1 MSNDRKAKEWERV
14 IAARDRP
21 EKEWSD
27 AEREL
32 RAAYEKIQHE
42 NASTASLELIM
53 QAGVGPQSPI
63 EAIAWFVD
71 AGAYPP
77 PELLLA
83 LRDQWRRYVSAR
95 GDLGL
100 EEALISPPVQKA
112 GNFSQRNQIRK
123 RSLGCALLIACVGV
137 QKPELSQTAVAEYC
151 ATEYDLDIDADVML
165 RSARQYDQLKIA
177 TRCIRQLESGKSVLS
192 RDLSN
197 VYRVV
202 IESSAK
208 MLRALL

>member
-1 MSNDRKAKEWERV
+1 MSNDRRSKGWERV
-14 IAARDRP
+14 IAARNRP
-21 EKEWSD
+21 EHEWSEP
-27 AEREL
+27 EREL
-32 RAAYEKIQHE
+32 RAAYEKIKNE
-42 NASTASLELIM
+42 GASTSGLELIM
-53 QAGVGPQSPI
+53 EVGVGPQSPI
-63 EAIAWFVD
+63 EAIVWFVD
-71 AGAYPP
+71 VGAYPP

-83 LRDQWRRYVSAR
+83 LRDQWRRYVGAR

-112 GNFSQRNQIRK
+112 GNFAQRSQIRK
-123 RSLGCALLIACVGV
+123 RSLGCALLIACVGA
-137 QKPELSQTAVAEYC
+137 QKPELSQTGVAEYC
-151 ATEYDLDIDADVML
+151 ATEYDLDIDAEVML
-165 RSARQYDQLKIA
+165 RSARQYDHLKIA
-177 TRCIRQLESGKSVLS
+177 TRWIRQLESGKSVLS